1 VAFFLFVHGVHGRA
15 SDLTHWLTVT
25 RERFPDALCLVSS
38 SNEGLLTHDGLG
50 TLAERLAAEVQTY
63 LGAHTCPRLPF
74 VGLGHSFGGVIL
86 RAALPRILADNPC
99 LVPCSYFSL
108 QSPHLGSR
116 RPAGFGLWGD
126 AVRTV
131 VHGAL
136 RWYGPSGQEL
146 LLQDAGQIIHEL
158 AKPQGPHMEALR
170 RFPHITF
177 VAIPHGDLLVP
188 YASAAATAHNPFP
201 PPDTHHPPFAVAGHS
216 GFIGFQEQ
224 LLDEKLYV
232 SSSILAAPPATAAD
246 PSLDHDDPRD
256 PIDPAKPLTAGSL
269 LSETPSHREPNQ
281 PSAGDD
287 PSRSS
292 WFLWACPVGKPTNA
306 EGSAEPYSI
315 DTAHQVEYN
324 ADTLDAFQ
332 TSIPLLRRLAVQ
344 FAQTWPYF
352 VVHNLPI
359 CCRFCDTPAA
369 REFVRFVLDL
379 VALDLRDLQ
388 DRDKFC

>member
-1 VAFFLFVHGVHGRA
+1 
-15 SDLTHWLTVT
+15 
-25 RERFPDALCLVSS
+25 
-38 SNEGLLTHDGLG
+38 
-50 TLAERLAAEVQTY
+50 
-63 LGAHTCPRLPF
+63 
-74 VGLGHSFGGVIL
+74 
-86 RAALPRILADNPC
+86 
-99 LVPCSYFSL
+99 
-108 QSPHLGSR
+108 
-116 RPAGFGLWGD
+116 
-126 AVRTV
+126 
-131 VHGAL
+131 
-136 RWYGPSGQEL
+136 
-146 LLQDAGQIIHEL
+146 
-158 AKPQGPHMEALR
+158 
-170 RFPHITF
+170 
-177 VAIPHGDLLVP
+177 
-188 YASAAATAHNPFP
+188 
-201 PPDTHHPPFAVAGHS
+201 
-216 GFIGFQEQ
+216 
-224 LLDEKLYV
+224 LDEKLYV

-269 LSETPSHREPNQ
+269 LSETPSHPEPNQ

-369 REFVRFVLDL
+369 REFVGFVLDL